1 MSAVFK
7 SCFGSDG
14 LPIEQLV
21 RRTDTRFQQ
30 GFAREAAERVP
41 PGEDFRLRASRDG
54 LLVLARNEQALSLP
68 VNVLRD
74 AYGPAVHVG
83 HPRARYLGN
92 GRIQEPVVHMRIAL
106 NVEALCA
113 VKRALLARGATPVE
127 EDVRGRRAVL
137 RYEAPL
143 ARLIGV
149 PDDVANLTSGRGDV
163 RVVLSHYAPVMG
175 DPGGSAA

>member
-1 MSAVFK
+1 MSTVMER
-7 SCFGSDG
+7 GLDEG

-21 RRTDTRFQQ
+21 RRSDTRFQL
-30 GFAREAAERVP
+30 GFAHEAAERVP
-41 PGEDFRLRASRDG
+41 PGEDFGLRTSREG
-54 LLVLARNEQALSLP
+54 LLVLARNEQALSTP

-74 AYGPAVHVG
+74 AYGPALHIG
-83 HPRARYLGN
+83 QPRVRYLSDGC
-92 GRIQEPVVHMRIAL
+92 IEEPIMHVRIAL
-106 NVEALCA
+106 NVEALGA
-113 VKRALLARGATPVE
+113 VKRAMLVRGATPAE
-127 EDVRGRRAVL
+127 EYVRGRRAVL